1 MIDNICRGELY
12 IADLNPFEGCEQ
24 GGIRPVLIIQNDKGN
39 KFSTTTIVAPIT
51 SNIYTKKRIPTHF
64 TIDYALDR
72 KSVVLFEQIRVIDKN
87 RILRYI
93 GKLNSKDL
101 KNIDNKILET
111 ISKNLTETETY
122 IMLKEAK
129 HSTKW
134 VYEIIQKIAKEKK
147 LNTENWQINNK

>member
-87 RILRYI
+87 
-93 GKLNSKDL
+93 
-101 KNIDNKILET
+101 
-111 ISKNLTETETY
+111 
-122 IMLKEAK
+122 
-129 HSTKW
+129 TKF
-134 VYEIIQKIAKEKK
+134 KRFKK
-147 LNTENWQINNK
+147 YW

>member
-24 GGIRPVLIIQNDKGN
+24 GGIRPVLVIQNDKGN

-72 KSVVLFEQIRVIDKN
+72 
-87 RILRYI
+87 ILRYI

-101 KNIDNKILET
+101 KNIDNKIA
-111 ISKNLTETETY
+111 ISLG
-122 IMLKEAK
+122 I
-129 HSTKW
+129 
-134 VYEIIQKIAKEKK
+134 EK
-147 LNTENWQINNK
+147 L

>member
-24 GGIRPVLIIQNDKGN
+24 GGIRPVLVIQNDKGN
-39 KFSTTTIVAPIT
+39 KFSTTTIVTPIT

-101 KNIDNKILET
+101 KNIDNKIA
-111 ISKNLTETETY
+111 ISLG
-122 IMLKEAK
+122 I
-129 HSTKW
+129 
-134 VYEIIQKIAKEKK
+134 EKV
-147 LNTENWQINNK
+147 